1 MLKYSFY
8 IIYLIFIIF
17 FSYNKTTNSE
27 EINFNLKKLADG
39 VFFHNAILD
48 EPNKKN
54 QGLIANLGVIIG
66 RDSILVIDAGSS
78 KKLAEKFI
86 KSIKNISVKPIRYLI
101 ITHRHFDHSYGIEA
115 FKEINAKIYMSKE
128 EFYYFKKDGPRIF
141 KNLVENRGFYK
152 TNINFKNIV
161 EEDVFF
167 LIHEQIIDLGD
178 RKVLVKN
185 FGIAHTKGD
194 LIVYDYKTKTYF
206 VGDLIFR
213 GRAAAFSDANIVK
226 WRKKINYF
234 FKGSWNFIV
243 PGHGKA
249 IKKKNSLYDTSN
261 WLKFL
266 QDSIKRAI
274 KNGDMIS
281 EIFEYEIPQTIN
293 HLKLIKPALR
303 EGLKR
308 QIDIL
313 QE

>member
-213 GRAAAFSDANIVK
+213 GRAAAYSDANIV
-226 WRKKINYF
+226 
-234 FKGSWNFIV
+234 
-243 PGHGKA
+243 
-249 IKKKNSLYDTSN
+249 
-261 WLKFL
+261 
-266 QDSIKRAI
+266 
-274 KNGDMIS
+274 
-281 EIFEYEIPQTIN
+281 
-293 HLKLIKPALR
+293 
-303 EGLKR
+303 
-308 QIDIL
+308 
-313 QE
+313 

>member
-8 IIYLIFIIF
+8 IIYFIFIII

-27 EINFNLKKLADG
+27 EINFNLENLADG
-39 VFFHNAILD
+39 VFIHNAILD

-66 RDSILVIDAGSS
+66 KESILIIDTGSS

-101 ITHRHFDHSYGIEA
+101 ITHRHFDHAYGIEG
-115 FKEINAKIYMSKE
+115 FKEINTKIYMSKE
-128 EFYYFKKDGPRIF
+128 EFYYFKRDGPKIF
-141 KNLVENRGFYK
+141 KNLVENRGFHK
-152 TNINFKNIV
+152 ANINFKNIV
-161 EEDVFF
+161 EDDVFF
-167 LIHEQIIDLGD
+167 LTDEQIIDLGD

-185 FGIAHTKGD
+185 FGVAHSKGD

-243 PGHGKA
+243 PGHGKV
-249 IKKKNSLYDTSN
+249 IKKKSNLYDTSK
-261 WLKFL
+261 WLRFL
-266 QDSIKRAI
+266 QDSITRSI

-281 EIFEYEIPQTIN
+281 EIFEYDIPKTIS
-293 HLKLIKPALR
+293 HLKLIGPTLR

-313 QE
+313 QK